1 MNAEDVRRLGVRLP
15 EAVEGGDP
23 ERVGLSVRG
32 KGFAWTFTERPEPRA
47 PKEPVIGVL
56 AIRCT
61 AADKESLLAAD
72 PDKFFTTDHYRG
84 FPAVLVRLDRVDEAE
99 LWELLVE
106 GWRCQV
112 PKRMAKEF
120 DAKEF
125 GAKEFD
131 ARESDAAAEIID

>member
-1 MNAEDVRRLGVRLP
+1 MNADDVRRLGVRLP

-32 KGFAWTFTERPEPRA
+32 KGFAWTLMERPEPRTDRPEPKAPKA
-47 PKEPVIGVL
+47 PKEPVLGVL

-61 AADKESLLAAD
+61 AADKEMLLAAD

-84 FPAVLVRLDRVDEAE
+84 FPAILVRLDRVGADE

-120 DAKEF
+120 DA
-125 GAKEFD
+125 
-131 ARESDAAAEIID
+131 AAEIID